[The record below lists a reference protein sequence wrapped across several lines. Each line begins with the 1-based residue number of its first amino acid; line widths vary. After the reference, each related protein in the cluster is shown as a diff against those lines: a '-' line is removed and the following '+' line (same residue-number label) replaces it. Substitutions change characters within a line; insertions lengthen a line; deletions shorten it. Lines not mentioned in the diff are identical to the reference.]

1 MEQKE
6 QTKQIEQM
14 QQRKQRKKIGWLL
27 LLMAFLASFWL
38 LQRLVMPKYQS
49 SLLEGALIREYY
61 ASPKTHDL
69 LFFGDCEVYESFS
82 PQILEEETGLSSFIR
97 GSASQRIWQSYYL
110 MEETL
115 SYETPD
121 IFVFN
126 VLAMQYDEP
135 VREEYN
141 RMTLDGMRWSKSKL
155 CSIQASKNPDESL
168 LSYLFPL
175 LRYHD
180 RWSELTAEDVTYL
193 FHTRPVSEQGY
204 LPQEGVKPAGTIP
217 EGKPLADYQF
227 PKRCYSYLDRMRM
240 LCEEHGITLIL
251 VKAPSL
257 YPYWY
262 PEWEDQIKAYAKAY
276 ELPYFNFLENIQEIG
291 LDYQTDTYDAG
302 LHLNRTGAEKLTR
315 YFARCLKELSE

>member
-1 MEQKE
+1 MK
-6 QTKQIEQM
+6 KQSAASG
-14 QQRKQRKKIGWLL
+14 KKWVGWLL
-27 LLMAFLASFWL
+27 FFTASFGLFFL

-61 ASPKTHDL
+61 ASSKTHDIV
-69 LFFGDCEVYESFS
+69 FFGDCEVYESFS
-82 PQILEEETGLSSFIR
+82 STVLEEESGLSSFIR

-126 VLAMQYDEP
+126 VLAMQYGDP
-135 VREEYN
+135 VKEEYN
-141 RMTLDGMRWSKSKL
+141 RMTLDGMRWSASKL
-155 CSIQASKNPDESL
+155 RSVLASRNPDESL

-180 RWSELTAEDVTYL
+180 RWSELTEEDVTCL
-193 FHTRPVSEQGY
+193 FGTRPVSEQGY
-204 LPQEGVKPAGTIP
+204 LPQEGVKPAGQIP

-227 PKRCYSYLDRMRM
+227 PKRCYDYLDRMRI
-240 LCEEHGITLIL
+240 LCEQEGISLIL

-262 PEWEDQIKAYAKAY
+262 PEWEEQIEAYAKRY
-276 ELPYFNFLENIQEIG
+276 DLPYFNFLEAIPEIG
-291 LDYQTDTYDAG
+291 LDFQTDTYDAG
-302 LHLNRTGAEKLTR
+302 LHLNRAGAEKLTR
-315 YFARCLKELSE
+315 YFARCLKELQDGV